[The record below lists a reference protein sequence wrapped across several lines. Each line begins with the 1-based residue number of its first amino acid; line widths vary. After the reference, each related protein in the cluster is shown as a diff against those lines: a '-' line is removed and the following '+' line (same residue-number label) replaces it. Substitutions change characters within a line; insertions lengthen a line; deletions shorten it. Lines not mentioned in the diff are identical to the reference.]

1 VLYYVKHVTRKGALS
16 MRWPHSILILAFVLL
31 GFVVVSCA
39 PSGPSTLEVIDS
51 FETLANDKNL
61 EGTMGLFAKNAIVEE
76 SFKQKTIDGTEEFE
90 SFWRGYYVGSPP
102 CEFRDITVDGD
113 NATFIWA
120 ELTPISEKLWPVVIE
135 VKNGKITY
143 MDFYED
149 ATWVFIRDE

>member
-1 VLYYVKHVTRKGALS
+1 
-16 MRWPHSILILAFVLL
+16 MRWPHIILILAFVLL

-61 EGTMGLFAKNAIVEE
+61 EGTMGLFAKNAIVKV
-76 SFKQKTIDGTEEFE
+76 SFQKTKKPVDRTEEIE
-90 SFWRGYYVGSPP
+90 SYWRGYYVGSPP

-113 NATFIWA
+113 KATFIWA
-120 ELTPISEKLWPVVIE
+120 ELPPMSEKLWPVVIE

-149 ATWVFIRDE
+149 GTWMFIRDE